1 MWERPWKQTRSDGS
15 LLYAAAMII
24 MVAHI
29 NHHQPV
35 VCHALQVFDPTQT
48 HPQHLNVLLIGFK
61 WAELLL
67 RYESSTPTS
76 MELSSSLRLSVSQWG
91 IRNTCPNLTFFSIH
105 FNIWRHTSPRL
116 TQYHQLPTGT
126 ASYWLCTTN
135 YQPTKQSFIT
145 S

>member
-1 MWERPWKQTRSDGS
+1 MV
-15 LLYAAAMII
+15 AAVMII
-24 MVAHI
+24 IVAHI

-76 MELSSSLRLSVSQWG
+76 MELSSSIFLRLSVSQ
-91 IRNTCPNLTFFSIH
+91 
-105 FNIWRHTSPRL
+105 
-116 TQYHQLPTGT
+116 
-126 ASYWLCTTN
+126 
-135 YQPTKQSFIT
+135 
-145 S
+145 